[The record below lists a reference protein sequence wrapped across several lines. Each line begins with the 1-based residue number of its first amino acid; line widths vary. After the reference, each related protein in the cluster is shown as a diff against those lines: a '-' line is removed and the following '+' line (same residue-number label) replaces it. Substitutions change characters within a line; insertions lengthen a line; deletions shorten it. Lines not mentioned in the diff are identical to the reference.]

1 MVQVDRLL
9 EDTALQDN
17 NIFFEAWGFTSEEV
31 CQNIN
36 HRLFGIFWQK
46 GALVVEFAIDSTK
59 DSGCLEI

>member
-31 CQNIN
+31 FKI
-36 HRLFGIFWQK
+36 
-46 GALVVEFAIDSTK
+46 
-59 DSGCLEI
+59 